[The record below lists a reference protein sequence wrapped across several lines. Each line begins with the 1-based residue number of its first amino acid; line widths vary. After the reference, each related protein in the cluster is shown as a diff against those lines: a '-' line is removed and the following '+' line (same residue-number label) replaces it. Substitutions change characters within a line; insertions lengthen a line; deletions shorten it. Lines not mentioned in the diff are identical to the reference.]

1 MEHEGNKNKRRET
14 GGNYYFIGRPEHIVL
29 SLVTGDSKT
38 ANDER
43 RTRRARVM
51 RIDRKRAALGDKGLS
66 PGTGSRA
73 IDH

>member
-1 MEHEGNKNKRRET
+1 MT

-51 RIDRKRAALGDKGLS
+51 RIDRKRAALGDEGLS
-66 PGTGSRA
+66 LGTGSHA
-73 IDH
+73 IDP

>member
-43 RTRRARVM
+43 RTRRARAM
-51 RIDRKRAALGDKGLS
+51 DRERLGGAGRLGETPALEPS
-66 PGTGSRA
+66 A
-73 IDH
+73 IDP

>member
-1 MEHEGNKNKRRET
+1 MEHEGNKNKTWMT

-51 RIDRKRAALGDKGLS
+51 RRDRKRAALGDEGLS

-73 IDH
+73 IDP

>member
-1 MEHEGNKNKRRET
+1 MEHQGNKNKRRATERESFLS
-14 GGNYYFIGRPEHIVL
+14 GGLNTSSL

-51 RIDRKRAALGDKGLS
+51 RIDRKRAALGDEGLS

-73 IDH
+73 IDP

>member
-51 RIDRKRAALGDKGLS
+51 WIDRKRAALGDEGAIPGHWLS
-66 PGTGSRA
+66 R
-73 IDH
+73 D

>member
-1 MEHEGNKNKRRET
+1 MGDGRRA
-14 GGNYYFIGRPEHIVL
+14 GIIIFIGRPEHIVL

-51 RIDRKRAALGDKGLS
+51 RRDRKRAGPGNEGLS
-66 PGTGSRA
+66 SVLGPRA
-73 IDH
+73 IDP